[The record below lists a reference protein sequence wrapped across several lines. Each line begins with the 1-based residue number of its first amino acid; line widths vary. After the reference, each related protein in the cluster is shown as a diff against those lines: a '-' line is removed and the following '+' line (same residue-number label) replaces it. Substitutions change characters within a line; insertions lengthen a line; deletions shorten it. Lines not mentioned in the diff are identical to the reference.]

1 MEQTPKTLYREGRKA
16 GFIAMMVFAV
26 VCLGLGALAALSTR
40 GRSTEQTVVGFALA
54 AAALAGAVFFVFEG
68 LKIFS
73 TRVTLYEDRFSF
85 RVFPKP
91 ERTYLYSDCLSWELV
106 PTGPGGGGGPV
117 SLYKLRMNDGA
128 FLVVDNRMLTGGLG
142 QGIGFFGE

>member
-106 PTGPGGGGGPV
+106 PTGRGGGPV

>member
-106 PTGPGGGGGPV
+106 STGRGGGGPV

>member
-73 TRVTLYEDRFSF
+73 TRVTLYA
-85 RVFPKP
+85 P
-91 ERTYLYSDCLSWELV
+91 LSTAPIW
-106 PTGPGGGGGPV
+106 
-117 SLYKLRMNDGA
+117 A
-128 FLVVDNRMLTGGLG
+128 
-142 QGIGFFGE
+142 

>member
-106 PTGPGGGGGPV
+106 PTGPGGGGPV

-142 QGIGFFGE
+142 QGIGFFEE